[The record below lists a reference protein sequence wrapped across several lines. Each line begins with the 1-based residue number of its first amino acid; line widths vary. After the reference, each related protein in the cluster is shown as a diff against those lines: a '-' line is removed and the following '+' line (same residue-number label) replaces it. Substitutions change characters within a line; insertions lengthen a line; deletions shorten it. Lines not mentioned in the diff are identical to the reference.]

1 MPSVDEDVGLVELAY
16 IFDRNTK
23 RTITLENSLVIPYKH
38 NPFHIPAI
46 PLLGIYQEKKNAL
59 HKVLYMSIYSISK

>member
-1 MPSVDEDVGLVELAY
+1 MPSVDKDVGLVELAY

-38 NPFHIPAI
+38 TLSTSQQFH
-46 PLLGIYQEKKNAL
+46 
-59 HKVLYMSIYSISK
+59 S